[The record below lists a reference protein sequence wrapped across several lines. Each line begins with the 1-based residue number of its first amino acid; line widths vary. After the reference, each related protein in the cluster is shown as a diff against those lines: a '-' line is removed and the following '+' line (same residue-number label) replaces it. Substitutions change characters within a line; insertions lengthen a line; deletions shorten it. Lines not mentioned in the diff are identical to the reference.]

1 MGLVLNWKLWILNII
16 LKIQTKI
23 CIVRNVKHIGERI
36 MLGTMSVVIIVNG
49 LIAESAQQS
58 NFVVDA
64 FEETDIRW
72 KLIKIKTTI

>member
-1 MGLVLNWKLWILNII
+1 
-16 LKIQTKI
+16 
-23 CIVRNVKHIGERI
+23 
-36 MLGTMSVVIIVNG
+36 MLGTMSVVVIVNG
-49 LIAESAQQS
+49 LIAESAQQL